1 MAFFLPNKLN
11 PQGQKLLTIIIALPV
26 FVSSTY
32 ILYKRVV
39 LEEDPRRHIPQR
51 NQTNDFLAQIEAD
64 VEKELRQQQQQEEQP
79 RS

>member
-1 MAFFLPNKLN
+1 MFFMPNKLN

-32 ILYKRVV
+32 VLYKRVV
-39 LEEDPRRHIPQR
+39 LEEDPRRHIPH
-51 NQTNDFLAQIEAD
+51 TNDTNDLLAQFEAD
-64 VEKELRQQQQQEEQP
+64 MEKERRQQQQQEEQP